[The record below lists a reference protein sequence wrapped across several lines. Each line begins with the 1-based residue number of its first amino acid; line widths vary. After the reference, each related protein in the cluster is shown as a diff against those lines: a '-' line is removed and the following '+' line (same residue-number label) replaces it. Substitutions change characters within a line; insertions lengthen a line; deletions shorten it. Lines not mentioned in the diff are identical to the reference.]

1 MKKASKSSS
10 RLQTTLKPVLEL
22 AKVLG
27 ELAYRRKLVA
37 EGLKTL
43 DLRTR
48 TEREELKDLGVW
60 GKMDKKGGA
69 ELTRRAEML
78 CSLQEHLKHLEREH
92 YLAWQESEQ
101 LGRLEEEMQLVMD
114 EKIGSLTKRLE

>member
-1 MKKASKSSS
+1 
-10 RLQTTLKPVLEL
+10 
-22 AKVLG
+22 
-27 ELAYRRKLVA
+27 
-37 EGLKTL
+37 
-43 DLRTR
+43 
-48 TEREELKDLGVW
+48 
-60 GKMDKKGGA
+60 MDKKGGA

-114 EKIGSLTKRLE
+114 EKISSLTKRLA